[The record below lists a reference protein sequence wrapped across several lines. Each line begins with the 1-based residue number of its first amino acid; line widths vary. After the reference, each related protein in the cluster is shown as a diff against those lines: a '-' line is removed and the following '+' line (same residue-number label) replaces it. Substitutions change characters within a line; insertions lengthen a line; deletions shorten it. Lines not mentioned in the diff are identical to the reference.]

1 MTIKSKFK
9 YQIQVKSKTF
19 DGSLLTKRC
28 FKHCHW
34 LITCN
39 TFSYFLKH
47 LFLKNVSLTNATS
60 LFCSMHSEVAY
71 FCFCQDFLFKV
82 CRKSFDL
89 KIGPHPPHLAPF
101 THSWIYSKPLQN
113 KIIKTSD
120 ATTPAIALRRKIC
133 QHFIISIFHNRWLTQ
148 NRVFIS

>member
-1 MTIKSKFK
+1 MEVYLQKDVSSTAI
-9 YQIQVKSKTF
+9 
-19 DGSLLTKRC
+19 DLLHATL
-28 FKHCHW
+28 F
-34 LITCN
+34 LIFWN
-39 TFSYFLKH
+39 TFFS
-47 LFLKNVSLTNATS
+47 KNVSLTNATS

-120 ATTPAIALRRKIC
+120 ATTPAIAPRRKIC